1 MSRMYFFANVA
12 DFIFPRQA
20 ALALPARRP
29 VFWILMV
36 SLVYQAVLCAIHTNV
51 HSISMAAVGFTEG
64 MIYLACLALLIKHIR
79 LEYLAVATL
88 VAAYL
93 FLLAILRNQLDPK
106 GFRDVMIPILFY
118 GIGRQIGDVKYADR
132 LLKLMVLLVLAFG
145 LFELFFLDWF
155 SRVFNI
161 FSYYV
166 SQGGLA
172 AGSNWAKDSV
182 LGLNGMR
189 PEGIGR
195 TILPSL
201 LGNHRISSIFLE
213 PVSLGNFA
221 VIIAAW
227 GLSKRREDIR
237 DMLFFVLAAAIM
249 IALSDSR
256 YGMITLGA
264 LVLMRCLPLGRSY
277 IWMIVL
283 PLLSVALLVA
293 IGAFFNGHYS
303 DNVLGRLYVSGKTLL
318 GLDLGMIFG
327 LDGFNVS
334 YGDMG
339 YPSLLTRL
347 GALLCIFLWVAFWM
361 LKMEDERGNRFR
373 AYTTLYMS
381 LILCVSGTSLFA
393 LKTAGVLWFLVGCL
407 AGRQKEAASAW
418 SVPPSPATPQAA
430 SHAYPPPGSSA
441 QGAKKEMPNA
451 Y

>member
-1 MSRMYFFANVA
+1 MV
-12 DFIFPRQA
+12 
-20 ALALPARRP
+20 ALA
-29 VFWILMV
+29 
-36 SLVYQAVLCAIHTNV
+36 YQAVLCAIHTNV
-51 HSISMAAVGFTEG
+51 HAISMAGVGLAEAV
-64 MIYLACLALLIKHIR
+64 IYLACLVVLIKRIR
-79 LEYLAVATL
+79 LEFIAVATL
-88 VAAYL
+88 AAAYL
-93 FLLAILRNQLDPK
+93 FLMAIFRNQLDPK

-118 GIGRQIGDVKYADR
+118 GVGRQIGDVKYADR
-132 LLKLMVLLVLAFG
+132 LVKLMVILVLAFG
-145 LFELFFLDWF
+145 FFELFFLDAF

-221 VIIAAW
+221 VIVAAW
-227 GLSKRREDIR
+227 GLSKRRDEIR
-237 DMLFFVLAAAIM
+237 EMIFFVLAAVTM

-256 YGMITLGA
+256 YGMITVAA
-264 LVLMRCLPLGRSY
+264 LVLMRCLPLGKAHA
-277 IWMIVL
+277 WMIVL
-283 PLLSVALLVA
+283 PFLSALLLLGIA
-293 IGAFFNGHYS
+293 IFFNGPYS
-303 DNVLGRLYVSGKTLL
+303 DNILGRLYVSGKTLL
-318 GLDLGMIFG
+318 NLDLGMIFG

-347 GALLCIFLWVAFWM
+347 GLLLCIFLWAAFWM
-361 LKMEDERGNRFR
+361 LKMADERGDRFR
-373 AYTTLYMS
+373 AYITLYMS

-393 LKTAGVLWFLVGCL
+393 LKTAGVLWFLVGCF
-407 AGRQKEAASAW
+407 ADRQQDA
-418 SVPPSPATPQAA
+418 SPAVPGTA
-430 SHAYPPPGSSA
+430 STSPGT
-441 QGAKKEMPNA
+441 KKETPNV